1 MNAAHRLISQ
11 DFKHDLTDANGI
23 LSPVLSLV
31 KADDTL
37 SLSIRSGYIN
47 VYYRGGSL
55 AKITD
60 LGGHSY
66 RFEFDGNYLRSS
78 HHSLLSANL
87 GTSPGPP
94 VVRCA
99 ADAAAWVSRIPQM
112 KFAMDLWFGE
122 HPKQEREY
130 QQLVERTNNA
140 NYATDY
146 FVCDIEYTNP
156 DCPELRADM
165 VALRWPS
172 TRETRKQA
180 SAGLAIVEMK
190 FADGAVQGA
199 SGIADHIRKLNTAI
213 TSKRLSMSDF
223 AEEMREVFNTRVE
236 FGLIHCHSEKGK
248 MAKRMESVLC
258 DPWDFILLIADH
270 DPDTTALLSEL
281 QRIESIRDLQFNV
294 KVACASFMGYGL
306 YDRCIYPLDAFMDR
320 LVHTSFVEGK
330 SGGGECLRRAFPS

>member
-1 MNAAHRLISQ
+1 MNAAHRLISH
-11 DFKHDLTDANGI
+11 DFRHDLTDANGI
-23 LSPVLSLV
+23 LLPVLSLV

-55 AKITD
+55 AKIRD

-99 ADAAAWVSRIPQM
+99 ADAAAWVSRIPQT

-156 DCPELRADM
+156 DCPELRADL
-165 VALRWPS
+165 VALHWPS
-172 TRETRKQA
+172 TREARKQA
-180 SAGLAIVEMK
+180 TEP
-190 FADGAVQGA
+190 
-199 SGIADHIRKLNTAI
+199 
-213 TSKRLSMSDF
+213 
-223 AEEMREVFNTRVE
+223 ERVV
-236 FGLIHCHSEKGK
+236 
-248 MAKRMESVLC
+248 RSVLHQMGYRFRLHVKGLPGKPDIVLPRYKTVIFIHGC
-258 DPWDFILLIADH
+258 FWHRHPGCKYAYTPKSRPDFWEQKF
-270 DPDTTALLSEL
+270 TANVERHRVVSQQLEDLGWRVIVIWEC
-281 QRIESIRDLQFNV
+281 EIRDIQ
-294 KVACASFMGYGL
+294 S
-306 YDRCIYPLDAFMDR
+306 
-320 LVHTSFVEGK
+320 
-330 SGGGECLRRAFPS
+330 LREMLRHLI